1 MVKAQLD
8 FVPRYAG
15 NPMELLRLLLG
26 EEVDGVVRLRC
37 NHISDEEAE
46 ETESRSILLR
56 SFLHRILPFLSLSSS
71 SSSTSPSSSSSS
83 TSPSSSSSLCSFE
96 EVLEV
101 SGFSTKLHL
110 YNNNCVHFIDFCM
123 KELDKES

>member
-71 SSSTSPSSSSSS
+71 SSSTSPSSSSS
-83 TSPSSSSSLCSFE
+83 LCSFE